1 MTATTLHI
9 YPTPQHL
16 VQASYA
22 YQAVDEEFGVLRCIR
37 SQFPGYGFPRRYLLG
52 SSVNRERDAFVHPD
66 PEKANMVEERML

>member
-37 SQFPGYGFPRRYLLG
+37 SQFPGYGFPRRPLLG
-52 SSVNRERDAFVHPD
+52 SWVNKLQKGTFYGIKSWASP
-66 PEKANMVEERML
+66 LL